1 MFAALD
7 GRVEPAHAGY
17 SWVRQMNNLRLAL
30 TFARRELRG
39 GLRGFRVFF
48 LCLALG
54 SAAISGVESL
64 STAFLGGLRDQ
75 GQSLLGGDVQVQLS
89 HRPATQEERQFLDAR
104 GTVSEIATM
113 RAMAYSATGPERT
126 LVELKAVDGRWPL
139 VGAPDFSPAQRVR
152 DVLACEDDGV
162 CGAAAEQSLL
172 DRLHV
177 KRGDL
182 MKLGNVTLRL
192 MAVVNGEPD
201 RISGGFGIN
210 LGPHL
215 LVSSRLLPRSGLVAE
230 GSLVDYAYRL
240 LLRPGVT
247 IETFRR
253 DARQQMRGEGW
264 RVSDRRDAVPNLRR
278 LIEQVSMFL
287 TLVGLTALCVGGA
300 GAGQAI
306 LAFLDRKRAD
316 IAILKSLGAGGGL
329 VFLTFFLQVM
339 GIALLAT
346 LLGSALGVAVPFL
359 AVWRYGAA
367 LPLPPLLGFHAA
379 PILLAMAFGLLT
391 AVTFTLPPLSR
402 SRVVPPASL
411 LRDTVDPTGRPPLPY
426 LLAAGAAACAILA
439 LALWT
444 APVPRFALEFI
455 LGGAAVIG
463 LLRLAGAGLKRG
475 MALLPRPRSPLV
487 RLAFANLTRPGAA
500 TAGIITALGLG
511 LTLLATVTLLGK
523 AVEAQVQS
531 QIPAAAPSFFFVDIQ
546 KTDAA
551 AFDRTIRSFS
561 TASAYQRTPMIRG
574 RIVAVNGVLSRDLRV
589 APDVR
594 GYFNGDRGISYAA
607 TPPPDT
613 EITAG
618 KWWAPDYDGPT
629 LISIDQTL
637 ADGAGIQLGDTMTL
651 NVLGREI
658 DGRIASFRRVNF
670 RTLRQNFSLVL
681 SPGVIDKAP
690 HAFLATVR
698 VAPAQENAMYLAV
711 TDRFPAVST
720 VRVRDALDQLQ
731 DSLRKLSEGI
741 SVASLLTIVAGLL
754 VLAGAITAGTRARVY
769 DATIL
774 KVQGAGRP
782 RIALVHAIEFGL
794 LGLVTAGLALL
805 AGTVAAWAI
814 CHFILQI
821 GFLFDIG
828 AALATVA
835 GGAAAV
841 LLFGLIGAVA
851 ALGVRPARVL
861 RAA

>member
-1 MFAALD
+1 M
-7 GRVEPAHAGY
+7 H
-17 SWVRQMNNLRLAL
+17 NLRLAL
-30 TFARRELRG
+30 TLARRELRG

-75 GQSLLGGDVQVQLS
+75 GQSLLGGDVQVQLT
-89 HRPATQEERQFLDAR
+89 HRPATKEEMQFLTAR
-104 GTVSEIATM
+104 GTVSEVVTT
-113 RAMAYSATGPERT
+113 RAMAYSAQGPERT
-126 LVELKAVDGRWPL
+126 LVELKTVDGRWPL
-139 VGAPDFSPAQRVR
+139 VGAPVFTPAQKVAN
-152 DVLACEDDGV
+152 VLACEDDGV
-162 CGAAAEQSLL
+162 CGAAAEQALL
-172 DRLHV
+172 DRLHL

-192 MAVVNGEPD
+192 MAVVESEPD

-215 LVSSRLLPRSGLVAE
+215 LVSSKLLPRSGLVAE

-240 LLRPGVT
+240 LLKPGVT
-247 IETFRR
+247 IESFRR
-253 DARQQMRGEGW
+253 DSRQQMRGEGW
-264 RVSDRRDAVPNLRR
+264 RISDRRDAVPNLRR
-278 LIEQVSMFL
+278 LIEWVSVFL

-300 GAGQAI
+300 GAGQAV

-316 IAILKSLGAGGGL
+316 IAILKSMGADGGL
-329 VFLTFFLQVM
+329 VFLTFFSQVM

-346 LLGSALGVAVPFL
+346 LLGAGLGVAVPFL

-379 PILLAMAFGLLT
+379 PILLAVAFGLLT
-391 AVTFTLPPLSR
+391 AITFTVPPLSR

-411 LRDTVDPTGRPPLPY
+411 FRDDVEKEVGDPSGRAPLPY
-426 LLAAGAAACAILA
+426 LLAAGAAAGAIVV

-463 LLRLAGAGLKRG
+463 VLRLAAAGLKRG
-475 MALLPRPRSPLV
+475 LVLLPRPRSPLV

-523 AVEAQVQS
+523 AVEAQVRS
-531 QIPAAAPSFFFVDIQ
+531 QIPATAPSFFFVDIQ
-546 KTDAA
+546 KQDAEG
-551 AFDRTIRSFS
+551 FDRLIRSFS
-561 TASAYQRTPMIRG
+561 TASLYQRTPMIRG
-574 RIVAVNGVLSRDLRV
+574 RIDSVNGVPSRDLRV

-613 EITAG
+613 EVTAG
-618 KWWAPDYDGPT
+618 KWWPPDYDGPT

-637 ADGAGIQLGDTMTL
+637 ADGAGIRLGDTMTL

-658 DGRIASFRRVNF
+658 EGRIASFRRVNF

-690 HAFLATVR
+690 HAFLATVKVDPR
-698 VAPAQENAMYLAV
+698 QENAMYMAV

-720 VRVRDALDQLQ
+720 VRVRDGLEQLE
-731 DSLRKLSEGI
+731 DYLRKLSEGI

-774 KVQGAGRP
+774 KVLGAARP
-782 RIALVHAIEFGL
+782 RIALVHAMEFGL
-794 LGLVTAGLALL
+794 LGLITAALALL
-805 AGTVAAWAI
+805 AGTVAAWTI

-821 GFLFDIG
+821 AFLFDPA

-841 LLFGLIGAVA
+841 LLFGLVGALA
-851 ALGVRPARVL
+851 ALGSRPARVL

>member
-1 MFAALD
+1 MKT
-7 GRVEPAHAGY
+7 
-17 SWVRQMNNLRLAL
+17 LRLAL

-39 GLRGFRVFF
+39 GFRGFRVFF

-64 STAFLGGLRDQ
+64 SAAFLGGLRDQ
-75 GQSLLGGDVQVQLS
+75 GQTLLGGDVSVQLT
-89 HRPATQEERQFLDAR
+89 HRRATADEMRFLAAR

-113 RAMAYSATGPERT
+113 RAMVYSAAGPERT
-126 LVELKAVDGRWPL
+126 LVELKAVDRRWPM
-139 VGAPDFSPAQRVR
+139 VGAPEFVPAQRTG
-152 DVLACEDDGV
+152 DVLACEEDGV
-162 CGAAAEQSLL
+162 CGAAAEQSLA
-172 DRLHV
+172 DRLHL

-182 MKLGNVTLRL
+182 MKLGTVTLRL
-192 MAVVNGEPD
+192 MAVIRSEPD
-201 RISGGFGIN
+201 RITGGFGIN
-210 LGPHL
+210 LGPRL
-215 LVSSRLLPRSGLVAE
+215 LVSTSLLPRSGLIAE
-230 GSLVDYAYRL
+230 GSLVDYTYRL
-240 LLRPGVT
+240 LLKPGVGV
-247 IETFRR
+247 EDFRR
-253 DARQQMRGEGW
+253 DAREEMRGAGW
-264 RVSDRRDAVPNLRR
+264 RINDRRDAVPALRR

-316 IAILKSLGAGGGL
+316 IAILKSLGADGRL

-346 LLGSALGVAVPFL
+346 LLGAGLGVALPFL
-359 AVWRYGAA
+359 AVWRYGDA
-367 LPLPPLLGFHAA
+367 LPVPPQFAFHAA
-379 PILLAMAFGLLT
+379 PVLMAMAFGLLT
-391 AVTFTLPPLSR
+391 AVTFTVPPLSR

-411 LRDTVDPTGRPPLPY
+411 FRDDVEKKVGDPSGRAPLPY
-426 LLAAGAAACAILA
+426 LLAAGAAALAILA

-444 APVPRFALEFI
+444 APVPRFAAQFI

-463 LLRLAGAGLKRG
+463 LLRLAGQGLKRG
-475 MALLPRPRSPLV
+475 LGVLPRPRSPLL
-487 RLAFANLTRPGAA
+487 RLGLANLTRPGAA
-500 TAGIITALGLG
+500 TGGIITALGLG
-511 LTLLATVTLLGK
+511 LTLLATVILLGK
-523 AVEAQVQS
+523 AVEAQVKG
-531 QIPAAAPSFFFVDIQ
+531 QIPATAPSFFFVDIQ
-546 KTDAA
+546 KADGE
-551 AFDRTIRSFS
+551 AFDRLIRSFS
-561 TASAYQRTPMIRG
+561 GASAYQRTPMIRG
-574 RIVAVNGVLSRDLRV
+574 RIVSVNGVPSRDLAV
-589 APDVR
+589 APDAR
-594 GYFNGDRGISYAA
+594 WAFNGDRGITYAK

-618 KWWAPDYDGPT
+618 QWWPADYTGPT
-629 LISIDQTL
+629 LISLDQ
-637 ADGAGIQLGDTMTL
+637 AIAEGAGLKLGDTMRL

-670 RTLRQNFSLVL
+670 RTLRQNFVLVL

-698 VAPAQENAMYLAV
+698 ADPRQENAIYMAV
-711 TDRFPAVST
+711 TDRFPSVST
-720 VRVRDALDQLQ
+720 VRVRDALDQLGGY
-731 DSLRKLSEGI
+731 LAKLSEGI
-741 SVASLLTIVAGLL
+741 SLASLLTILAGLL

-774 KVQGAGRP
+774 KVQGASRP
-782 RIALVHAIEFGL
+782 RIALVHATEFAL
-794 LGLVTAGLALL
+794 LGLVTAGLALA

-821 GFLFDIG
+821 GFVFDAP

-851 ALGVRPARVL
+851 ALGARPARVL